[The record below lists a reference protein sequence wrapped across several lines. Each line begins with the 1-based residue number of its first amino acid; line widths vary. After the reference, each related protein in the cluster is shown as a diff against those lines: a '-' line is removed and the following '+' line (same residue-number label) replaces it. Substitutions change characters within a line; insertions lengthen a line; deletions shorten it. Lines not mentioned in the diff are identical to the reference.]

1 MNKNNIYVPCIIYL
15 YIKRANAQTIILY
28 SAFGLF
34 NSYGSSSFFLGG
46 GSVCVFLSFPLN
58 IYYYMYIYSYTDLT
72 NSYNIFTIILQ
83 PALFIGLFFFF
94 LHSTPFLLVLF
105 SSFLLNIYMCIHS
118 YTDTKHSYNIFTII
132 EVSIF

>member
-1 MNKNNIYVPCIIYL
+1 MNKNVIYVPCIIYL
-15 YIKRANAQTIILY
+15 YIKRANVQTIILY

-34 NSYGSSSFFLGG
+34 NPHCLSSFLGG
-46 GSVCVFLSFPLN
+46 GGAVCVFLSFPLN

-105 SSFLLNIYMCIHS
+105 SSFLLNIYMCIHN
-118 YTDTKHSYNIFTII
+118 YTNTTYSYNIFTII
-132 EVSIF
+132 KVLIF